1 MKIIE
6 SRRGRSMKRYPKIYR
21 IGVPGHRRRG
31 KNYLLTDEVDALLTG
46 LVVVEEKLDG
56 KLIELD
62 DEGYVIF
69 KEDLKRKHTVA
80 YTDLPTWEVG
90 LDVWDPDEEC
100 FLNYAEKEIVFKVL
114 GIPVAPM
121 LFSGLVGGLG
131 HVFDFLGMQSAFGAP
146 RIEGVVIKNY
156 DKGLFGKVVDPLFDQ
171 EVDES
176 EHHLRRPYE
185 MNRLGV
191 TSYV

>member
-1 MKIIE
+1 
-6 SRRGRSMKRYPKIYR
+6 MKRYPKIYR

-31 KNYLLTDEVDALLTG
+31 KDYLLTDEVDALLTG

-80 YTDLPTWEVG
+80 YMGLPTWEVG
-90 LDVWDPDEEC
+90 LDVWDPDEDR
-100 FLNYAEKEIVFKVL
+100 FLNRTEKEVIFGAL
-114 GIPVAPM
+114 DIPLAPI
-121 LFSGLVGGLG
+121 LFSGRVRGLG
-131 HVFDFLGMQSAFGAP
+131 QVFDFLGRQSVFGAP

-176 EHHLRRPYE
+176 EHHLLRPYV
-185 MNRLGV
+185 MNRLDV
-191 TSYV
+191 IKMYVAGG